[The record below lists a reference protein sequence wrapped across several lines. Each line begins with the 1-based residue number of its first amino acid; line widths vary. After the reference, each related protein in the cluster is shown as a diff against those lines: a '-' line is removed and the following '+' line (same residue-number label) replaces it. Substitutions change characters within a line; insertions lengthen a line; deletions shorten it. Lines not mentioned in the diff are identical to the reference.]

1 MGSTPKNGERTGRII
16 QAAAQLFARQGYH
29 GTSTREIARLADI
42 SENTLFRYFEHKED
56 IFWTAL
62 QTSFSDLRIRKDL
75 LDGIIGCEAPEVV
88 LPQIL
93 SLLIETVTF
102 KPQLLCLI
110 AVALIELRWKAESVC
125 HQYLSPIFS
134 AFNLYLAK
142 NIENGRIRNL
152 DPRMITSA
160 LAMTVMVHPEL
171 SRLVS
176 GTPPPH
182 SDSRDAIRAYT
193 KFWLDVLAP
202 QPAIRAWDPAAAS
215 EPTRL
220 NSSTEAGE

>member
-1 MGSTPKNGERTGRII
+1 MASPPRSSERTARIV

-42 SENTLFRYFEHKED
+42 SENTLFRHFEHKED
-56 IFWTAL
+56 IFWSSL
-62 QTSFSDLRIRKDL
+62 QAAFSGLRLRKEL
-75 LDGIIGCEAPEVV
+75 LDGIADCRAPEIV

-93 SLLIETVTF
+93 SLLVETVTF
-102 KPQLLCLI
+102 RPQLLCLI
-110 AVALIELRWKAESVC
+110 AVALIELRWKAEAIC
-125 HQYLSPIFS
+125 HEQLSPIFT
-134 AFNLYLAK
+134 AFNHYLAK

-171 SRLVS
+171 SRLVT

-182 SDSRDAIRAYT
+182 ADSRDAVRAYT
-193 KFWLDVLAP
+193 KFWLEVLAP
-202 QPAIRAWDPAAAS
+202 PSAGWTRD
-215 EPTRL
+215 EPGIKETP
-220 NSSTEAGE
+220 G

>member
-1 MGSTPKNGERTGRII
+1 MGSTAKNTERTDKII
-16 QAAAQLFARQGYH
+16 QAAVQLFARQGYH

-42 SENTLFRYFEHKED
+42 SENTLFRHFEHKED

-62 QTSFSDLRIRKDL
+62 KTSFSGLRMRKEL
-75 LDGIIGCEAPEVV
+75 LEGIAGCEAPEVV

-93 SLLIETVTF
+93 SLLVETVTF
-102 KPQLLCLI
+102 RPQLLCLI

-125 HQYLSPIFS
+125 HQHLPPLFS

-176 GTPPPH
+176 GTLPPH
-182 SDSRDAIRAYT
+182 ADNRDAVRAYT
-193 KFWLDVLAP
+193 KFWLDVLVP
-202 QPAIRAWDPAAAS
+202 QSPVRPWDPVAANEAS
-215 EPTRL
+215 HL
-220 NSSTEAGE
+220 SASTEAGE